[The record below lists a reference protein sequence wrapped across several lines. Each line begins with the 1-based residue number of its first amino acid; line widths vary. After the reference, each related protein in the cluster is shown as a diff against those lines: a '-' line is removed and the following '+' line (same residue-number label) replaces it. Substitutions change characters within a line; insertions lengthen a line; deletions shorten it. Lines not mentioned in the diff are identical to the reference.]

1 MSSPLGDGKYLLLTT
16 FRKDG
21 TAVPTPVWVVPDGD
35 RLAVWTSA
43 DSGKVKRINR
53 NGDVRV
59 GPCDVRGRALGPS
72 LPATAEVLRDDESDR
87 VKDLVRKK
95 YGVTGA
101 LAMLGST
108 LRRGRTGTV
117 GLSITL
123 V

>member
-1 MSSPLGDGKYLLLTT
+1 MSSSLGDGKYLLLTT

-21 TAVPTPVWVVPDGD
+21 TAVPTPVWVAPDGD
-35 RLAVWTSA
+35 RLTVWTAA
-43 DSGKVKRINR
+43 DSGKVKRIR
-53 NGDVRV
+53 QSADVRV

-72 LPATAEVLRDDESDR
+72 MPATAQVLTAQESDH

-95 YGVTGA
+95 YGVPGA
-101 LAMLGST
+101 LALLGST

-123 V
+123 A